1 MSHSAATYI
10 SSSGSAHF
18 PDPIPPTSSTPQFH
32 HRANRRPPCVA
43 APLAPILST
52 EAHPPLAHAR
62 ARAQELEREPRSRST
77 RRPSIHVAP
86 RLHARRP
93 LPVAALS
100 SLCIARIRWGPCLPC
115 SPAPP
120 SSSRGRATDRRTARS
135 PRLLWIS
142 LWPSLCPC
150 LVTVFFPART
160 LSFLPASE
168 LPCAAGSE
176 TPSPGPARSRRSR
189 RRQPPVAGVPCR
201 LARRPA
207 SPTLRYSSSC
217 REDED
222 GAASV
227 ARETSA
233 SPTSVDRIAPLLRSH
248 GPASPAVDPAQLQT
262 ARSTCGPPF
271 AHQGKRQAQ
280 PASLPARRTPPHPAN
295 LLP

>member
-1 MSHSAATYI
+1 MSHRAATYL
-10 SSSGSAHF
+10 SSSGSPHS

-77 RRPSIHVAP
+77 RRPSILVAP

-100 SLCIARIRWGPCLPC
+100 SLCIARIRLGPCLPC

-142 LWPSLCPC
+142 LWPSLCSC

-189 RRQPPVAGVPCR
+189 RRQSPSPESLVGSRADLQVPRCATLLPVEKTRMAPPLSRG
-201 LARRPA
+201 RR
-207 SPTLRYSSSC
+207 
-217 REDED
+217 
-222 GAASV
+222 
-227 ARETSA
+227 
-233 SPTSVDRIAPLLRSH
+233 APRPHPL
-248 GPASPAVDPAQLQT
+248 T
-262 ARSTCGPPF
+262 
-271 AHQGKRQAQ
+271 
-280 PASLPARRTPPHPAN
+280 ASLPCFARTGRPR
-295 LLP
+295 LP